1 MKEYSLEMMIVVAVC
16 LIVYGG
22 IITADDVVKEDQVAT
37 KEEGSSHGWV
47 YNTKTKILQFCMQT
61 SPGEYDAN
69 AEVICIPYPK
79 KVKPVNTYDSFFLD
93 GGPENFDPE
102 AQLKGIPEYNPTEK

>member
-1 MKEYSLEMMIVVAVC
+1 MKEYSVEMMIVVAVC

-102 AQLKGIPEYNPTEK
+102 AQLKGIPKYSPAVK